1 RRIGPAA
8 FLDYDHLTPAG
19 ARLTADVLL
28 ESGLLP
34 DAEAAPAVLSRA
46 LRDDRSPAADGVRA
60 WLAAREGPLPAD
72 GARVLGMQLTAA
84 DAELRRAAAWALE
97 HAHGGAALETDA
109 LVHALREDPS
119 NGVRAAAAQAL
130 GTLGASAR
138 GPVPW
143 LLDALGDP
151 SEAVRHE
158 AARALSALHLAA
170 EDVPR
175 LTAALA
181 SPDDYVAA
189 FAAWSLGN
197 LGTEARTAV
206 PALAR
211 ALAREKTDA
220 VVSGALARIG
230 PGAVDAV
237 PVLVGFLETGS
248 PDRRWRAARTLGRI
262 GPPAVAAVPA
272 LTAAVGDPESLV
284 RLHAVRALGRV
295 GPAARPAA
303 AVLQRA
309 TGDPDDGVRR
319 EARQALDRLH

>member
-1 RRIGPAA
+1 MGPAA
-8 FLDYDHLTPAG
+8 FLDYDHLTPEG

-46 LRDDRSPAADGVRA
+46 LRDDRSAAAEGVRA
-60 WLAAREGPLPAD
+60 WLAAREGPLPAE
-72 GARVLGMQLTAA
+72 GARVLGLQLTAG
-84 DAELRRAAAWALE
+84 DAELRRAAAWALG

-109 LVHALREDPS
+109 LVRALREDPS

-130 GTLGASAR
+130 GTIGASAS

-158 AARALSALHLAA
+158 AARSLSALHLAA

-181 SPDDYVAA
+181 SSDDYVSA

-197 LGTEARTAV
+197 LGKEARTAV

-220 VVSGALARIG
+220 VVAGALARIG
-230 PGAVDAV
+230 PSAADAV
-237 PVLVGFLETGS
+237 PVLVGFLETGT

-319 EARQALDRLH
+319 EARQALDKLH